1 MQQGCKDSYL
11 FILNIVQRCSIFVM
25 YYLIT
30 LNTNTMNTQAQ
41 SPKVGET
48 ISESKKVVYLKSDV
62 TAAKL
67 KRKAT
72 NEAKKQAV
80 KDARDEQRKLSYHFK
95 QLTKFASEYV
105 RLLSSEVGKP
115 ISAEQIAYLKYSD
128 FLPFLTEREEN
139 SNVINGWTFNRL
151 LSVVSRYFR
160 GEKKEAVKESIMTE
174 IE

>member
-1 MQQGCKDSYL
+1 MSTQINSPRVG
-11 FILNIVQRCSIFVM
+11 
-25 YYLIT
+25 
-30 LNTNTMNTQAQ
+30 NTIAT
-41 SPKVGET
+41 E
-48 ISESKKVVYLKSDV
+48 KKVINLKADV
-62 TAAKL
+62 TGAKL

-95 QLTKFASEYV
+95 QLTKFASDYV

-115 ISAEQIAYLKYSD
+115 ITAEQISALKYSD
-128 FLPFLTEREEN
+128 FLPFLTEREEM
-139 SNVINGWTFNRL
+139 SNLTNGWTFNRL

-160 GEKKEAVKESIMTE
+160 GEKKDTVKDSVLTE